1 MLLLF
6 LCYFCLEL
14 FELVM
19 ATNYSVL
26 NYTINSLVEKTMKKF
41 NCDYESAL
49 QAILNSKMYERLL
62 KDANFLEEGDIYLF
76 DVLCKEIQP

>member
-1 MLLLF
+1 
-6 LCYFCLEL
+6 
-14 FELVM
+14 M